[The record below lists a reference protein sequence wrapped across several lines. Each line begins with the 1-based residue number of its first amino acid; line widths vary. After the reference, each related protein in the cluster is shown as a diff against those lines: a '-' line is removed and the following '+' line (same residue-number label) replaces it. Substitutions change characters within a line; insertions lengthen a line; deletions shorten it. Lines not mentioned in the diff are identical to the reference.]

1 MAQAGWPWWLCWYC
15 VPWVSGELA
24 LESIDADG
32 QGQHE
37 PGRRRQRLRR
47 DRPQLQGLHATEAA
61 GAHVGELLL
70 SHAGDIGL
78 TAADL

>member
-1 MAQAGWPWWLCWYC
+1 
-15 VPWVSGELA
+15 VSGELA

-37 PGRRRQRLRR
+37 PRRRLQRLRR
-47 DRPQLQGLHATEAA
+47 DRSQLQGLHATEAA

-70 SHAGDIGL
+70 SHATVIGL
-78 TAADL
+78 AEADL

>member
-1 MAQAGWPWWLCWYC
+1 
-15 VPWVSGELA
+15 VSGELA

-37 PGRRRQRLRR
+37 HRCRLQGLRR
-47 DRPQLQGLHATEAA
+47 DRPQLQRLHATEAA

-70 SHAGDIGL
+70 SHATGIDP